1 MVYKIY
7 NTISKITNIHLAF
20 NGMHQSLIPNIL
32 FNLGLNKY
40 IIIAI
45 LIAL

>member
-7 NTISKITNIHLAF
+7 NTISKITNINLAF
-20 NGMHQSLIPNIL
+20 HGMHQSLIPNIL

-45 LIAL
+45 LIVL

>member
-7 NTISKITNIHLAF
+7 NTISKITNINLAF
-20 NGMHQSLIPNIL
+20 HGMHQSLIPNIL